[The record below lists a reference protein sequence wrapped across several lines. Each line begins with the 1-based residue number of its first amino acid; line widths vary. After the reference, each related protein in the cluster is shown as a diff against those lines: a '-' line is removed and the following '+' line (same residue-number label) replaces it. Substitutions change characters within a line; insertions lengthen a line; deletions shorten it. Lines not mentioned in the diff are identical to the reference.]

1 MENHKTLIAKIN
13 KELLD
18 LEGDRIFILYMLSLV
33 KWHDENH
40 KSISGVNWK
49 ELEKVESLVKK
60 IKKYLNKK

>member
-1 MENHKTLIAKIN
+1 MDNQKTLVTKVN

-18 LEGDRIFILYMLSLV
+18 LEDDMLSLV

-60 IKKYLNKK
+60 IKNYINKK

>member
-1 MENHKTLIAKIN
+1 MENHKTLITKIN

-18 LEGDRIFILYMLSLV
+18 LEDDMLSLV

-49 ELEKVESLVKK
+49 ELEKVEALVKK
-60 IKKYLNKK
+60 IKKYINKK